1 MSENKITET
10 TKVVGGADVAEPEAA
25 PPATKVVLD
34 ASTPSVRSIVRV
46 VLVTLLIIFIAD
58 SVKGI
63 LTSLTYLF
71 FLVVLS
77 IFFAYLIEPLVK
89 MIRRPF
95 ENLSY
100 DKYMPRPLAIAAA
113 YLTVFLVIGGAIAV
127 LSPIVAEQS
136 RQLAINVPNYTASIQ
151 KQFATLSTRYERYK
165 IPEAVQTQIN
175 EKAGSLVGTV
185 SEQVTGFLL
194 ALISYLPWLILIPIL
209 AFFFLKDANLFRLS
223 FLRAFPTGDWRNR
236 AELILHDV
244 NNTLAAYVRAQL
256 ISCVLIGT
264 LCTAVF
270 YLIGVNYALLF
281 GVLAA
286 FFEFVP
292 LIGPLTVGITVIVV
306 AALESPTKAL
316 SVFVFL
322 VILRM
327 LQDYVFYPRIIREGI
342 HLHPLAIILSVLAGD
357 QLAGIPGI
365 FLSIPVI
372 ALITVLYK
380 HILDHSGSRGIV
392 ANILAPKDSSEEAVK
407 SGKVEALSAD

>member
-1 MSENKITET
+1 MPPTAENKQAAFENDLQTLRTADLKYILVFRRTDGGAFDGEDKKYLKTNLPTTNRVIMTDEGKAFIVGSNYKFPPENLEVLRLRFTVEDYSAGKLETENKIMPENKITET
-10 TKVVGGADVAEPEAA
+10 IKVVGGADVAEPEVVQ
-25 PPATKVVLD
+25 PATKVVLD

-89 MIRRPF
+89 LVRRPF

-100 DKYMPRPLAIAAA
+100 EKYMPRPLAIAAA
-113 YLTVFLVIGGAIAV
+113 YLIVFLVIGGAIAG

-136 RQLAINVPNYTASIQ
+136 RQLAVNMPGYTASIQ

-236 AELILHDV
+236 AEMILHDV
-244 NNTLAAYVRAQL
+244 NQDARRLRSRPAYFVRFNRDTLHD
-256 ISCVLIGT
+256 
-264 LCTAVF
+264 
-270 YLIGVNYALLF
+270 
-281 GVLAA
+281 GVLSA
-286 FFEFVP
+286 
-292 LIGPLTVGITVIVV
+292 
-306 AALESPTKAL
+306 
-316 SVFVFL
+316 
-322 VILRM
+322 RM
-327 LQDYVFYPRIIREGI
+327 L
-342 HLHPLAIILSVLAGD
+342 
-357 QLAGIPGI
+357 
-365 FLSIPVI
+365 
-372 ALITVLYK
+372 ITRFC
-380 HILDHSGSRGIV
+380 SAFS
-392 ANILAPKDSSEEAVK
+392 PPFSS
-407 SGKVEALSAD
+407 SFRSSDR